1 MVETKYKKG
10 VLLLV
15 DVVDFTSQANRL
27 GTGKTHRFILNL
39 EIEKLSR

>member
-10 VLLLV
+10 VLLLI

-27 GTGKTHRFILNL
+27 GTEKTHRFKQNL
-39 EIEKLSR
+39 EKKSKQ